1 MINPRAACA
10 VFVLAGVLAAPVLAA
25 PALDQDAAIAKSTR
39 ALGRHVGNHSLTD
52 SGGVTFSL
60 ADYRGKPLII
70 SLVYSSCSSVCPP
83 TTQHTID
90 AVTEA
95 GRVFGLDRFAV
106 LTIGFDAR
114 NDTVPRM
121 AQFASRQGI
130 KLANWRVASGDAVTV
145 AALLDDLGFSYRAV
159 AGGFDHPTQTTI
171 LDRDGKVYRHVYG
184 EAFPL
189 RMFMEPMKDVVYGT
203 TMPFSFTGI
212 VDRIRFICTA
222 YDPGAGR
229 YRIDY
234 GLVFGSVLAAF
245 SLLLMGGL
253 LLREWLRAGARTNR
267 QSPER
272 FPAKWKPVRAQKTR
286 QKENLEPRSDSIG
299 TRI

>member
-1 MINPRAACA
+1 MKPLNAACA
-10 VFVLAGVLAAPVLAA
+10 ASALAAMICAPAQAA
-25 PALDQDAAIAKSTR
+25 PALDPGAAIARSMQ
-39 ALGRHVGNHSLTD
+39 ALGRTVGDHPLTD
-52 SGGVTFSL
+52 TGGVPFSL
-60 ADYRGKPLII
+60 AEFRGKPLVI

-95 GRVFGLDRFAV
+95 GRVFGLERFAV
-106 LTIGFDAR
+106 LTVGFDAR

-130 KLANWRVASGDAVTV
+130 LLANWRVASGDAAVID
-145 AALLDDLGFSYRAV
+145 ALLNDLGFGYRAV

-171 LDRDGKVYRHVYG
+171 LDSDGKVYRHVYG

-189 RMFMEPMKDVVYGT
+189 RMFMEPMKDVIYGART
-203 TMPFSFTGI
+203 PFTFAGI
-212 VDRIRFICTA
+212 VDRIKFICTA

-234 GLVFGSVLAAF
+234 GLVFGSVLAAI
-245 SLLLMGGL
+245 SLLIFGGL
-253 LLREWLRAGARTNR
+253 ILREWLRAGHAR
-267 QSPER
+267 
-272 FPAKWKPVRAQKTR
+272 AGKA
-286 QKENLEPRSDSIG
+286 
-299 TRI
+299 

>member
-1 MINPRAACA
+1 MTRLRVAWAASL
-10 VFVLAGVLAAPVLAA
+10 LACLVAEPALSA
-25 PALDQDAAIAKSTR
+25 PALDPGAVIAKSTQ
-39 ALGRHVGNHSLTD
+39 AIGRMVGDHAFTD
-52 SGGVTFSL
+52 SQGTRFSL
-60 ADYRGKPLII
+60 SDYRGKPLVI

-90 AVTEA
+90 AVSEA

-106 LTIGFDAR
+106 LTVGFDAR

-121 AQFASRQGI
+121 AQFASVQGI
-130 KLANWRVASGDAVTV
+130 KLPNWRVASGDAATID
-145 AALLDDLGFSYRAV
+145 ALLEEIGFSYRAV

-171 LDRDGKVYRHVYG
+171 LDPDGKVYRHVYG

-189 RMFMEPMKDVVYGT
+189 RMFMEPMKDVVYGSRS
-203 TMPFSFTGI
+203 PFSFAGI
-212 VDRIRFICTA
+212 VDRVKFICTA

-234 GLVFGSVLAAF
+234 GLVFGSVLGGL

-253 LLREWLRAGARTNR
+253 ILREWRRAGHARTGK
-267 QSPER
+267 
-272 FPAKWKPVRAQKTR
+272 A
-286 QKENLEPRSDSIG
+286 
-299 TRI
+299 

>member
-1 MINPRAACA
+1 MKGLRAACVA
-10 VFVLAGVLAAPVLAA
+10 SALGSLLAAPALAA
-25 PALDQDAAIAKSTR
+25 PALDPGAAIAKSTQ
-39 ALGRHVGNHSLTD
+39 ALGRTVGSHALTD
-52 SGGVTFSL
+52 SRGIPFSL
-60 ADYRGKPLII
+60 ADYRGKPLVI

-106 LTIGFDAR
+106 LTVGFDAR

-130 KLANWRVASGDAVTV
+130 DLPNWRVASGEAAAV
-145 AALLDDLGFSYRAV
+145 AALLNDLGFSYRAV

-171 LDRDGKVYRHVYG
+171 LDRDGKVYRHIYG

-203 TMPFSFTGI
+203 STPFSFTGI
-212 VDRIRFICTA
+212 VDRIKFICTA

-234 GLVFGSVLAAF
+234 GLVFGSVIAAF
-245 SLLLMGGL
+245 SLLVMGGL
-253 LLREWLRAGARTNR
+253 LLREWLRAGTR
-267 QSPER
+267 
-272 FPAKWKPVRAQKTR
+272 TR
-286 QKENLEPRSDSIG
+286 QRLADGN
-299 TRI
+299 